1 MGDLVLLPLVLLP
14 LGLHQLQ
21 SGLHEGVVVT
31 TKGLQLPAK
40 RRIKAENRARTEE
53 VAAVFII
60 EG

>member
-31 TKGLQLPAK
+31 TKGLLLPAK
-40 RRIKAENRARTEE
+40 RRIKTENRARTE

>member
-40 RRIKAENRARTEE
+40 RRIKTENRARTE